1 MSAEHAMDAATAA
14 RLERFGRLPERIRVE
29 DMTVS
34 QPATPDGSVV
44 DAYNSERSWIQFSC
58 LALDMGL

>member
-1 MSAEHAMDAATAA
+1 MSAEGAMDAATAA
-14 RLERFGRLPERIRVE
+14 RLERFGRLPERIRIE

-34 QPATPDGSVV
+34 RPATQDGAVA
-44 DAYNSERSWIQFSC
+44 DAYNPERSWTQFSC